1 MSRKGIGGKPSEFK
15 NRAQIVIYLEQAMKE
30 DLEERLEGRS
40 FSYYIRSL
48 IEKDLYG
55 SD

>member
-1 MSRKGIGGKPSEFK
+1 MSRKGIGGQPPLFK

-30 DLEERLEGRS
+30 DLEDALDGRS
-40 FSYYIRSL
+40 YSNYVRGL

-55 SD
+55 ER